1 MLAFFVLP
9 FAAVGRLG
17 VGVYRFLVFP
27 VCIISFTFHK
37 LLFSLGMPTFII
49 NRPLPSVY
57 NRYAVISSGKYSL
70 TQVGDIIM
78 AIISSIKYELVISDF
93 TFELINKA
101 GNTCEG
107 GRFESFENMSDNEP
121 KKDVEGVQV
130 KDSHFIFL
138 NRF

>member
-9 FAAVGRLG
+9 SQL
-17 VGVYRFLVFP
+17 LVTLVWEYIDFSYSQYATP
-27 VCIISFTFHK
+27 PSPFHK

-57 NRYAVISSGKYSL
+57 NRYAVISSGKYCL
-70 TQVGDIIM
+70 TQVGDVIM
-78 AIISSIKYELVISDF
+78 VMISSIKYELVISDF

-107 GRFESFENMSDNEP
+107 GRFESSENLSDNEP
-121 KKDVEGVQV
+121 KKDVEGGQV
-130 KDSHFIFL
+130 KNSYFIV
-138 NRF
+138 